1 MTDTPHRRVRS
12 PPTSP
17 TSTPAGSFDATPHR
31 DAAPPKLIDAINQL
45 SRPAWRKHHD
55 RLLAGRATLVGFA
68 PGASP
73 PPGGGAAT
81 SSSSS
86 GDGTE
91 TSPSLHGGSGIPGG
105 VSVLKVEESLATLAR
120 RGRAVRGVSKEASQS
135 LHGLLISL
143 ASCAP
148 QSLHCQQLVRLTNAL
163 EEQDP
168 GAVKSMLLFFCL
180 ANRFI
185 C

>member
-1 MTDTPHRRVRS
+1 VKRQVVVKKHVRAVS
-12 PPTSP
+12 TFTGGEFVLSKLLEDQSAAMSSSTSSP
-17 TSTPAGSFDATPHR
+17 TLATNQPSTVATTTNPSTV
-31 DAAPPKLIDAINQL
+31 I
-45 SRPAWRKHHD
+45 
-55 RLLAGRATLVGFA
+55 
-68 PGASP
+68 
-73 PPGGGAAT
+73 

-86 GDGTE
+86 DSST
-91 TSPSLHGGSGIPGG
+91 TSSSSPSLHGGSGIPGG